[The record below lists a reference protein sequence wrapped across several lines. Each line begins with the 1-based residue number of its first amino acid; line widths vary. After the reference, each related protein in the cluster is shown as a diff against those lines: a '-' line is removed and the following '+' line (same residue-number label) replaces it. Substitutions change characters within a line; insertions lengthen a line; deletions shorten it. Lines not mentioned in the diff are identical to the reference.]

1 MLDLTQHEIGI
12 LLFLASTHLLWCT
25 EEKPLLHKQI
35 SRLAISS
42 IMHVYH
48 TRYHIQAYYRNLN
61 VEPAVCIKEFFS
73 LYTPSTQLIA
83 LTQMNTTYNLITEDL
98 LTMGAWNLFSYISP
112 QVVGWMRQVNNNHKS
127 KQKGRKEDLGRH
139 EKDANE
145 RKINGPCKDNDSST
159 FSSLS
164 SCSTILRERERLI
177 CKSNQ

>member
-25 EEKPLLHKQI
+25 EEKPFI
-35 SRLAISS
+35 SRYPDWPYLRLCMCITPDITFRPTIGA
-42 IMHVYH
+42 
-48 TRYHIQAYYRNLN
+48 LN
-61 VEPAVCIKEFFS
+61 GKPAVCIREFFS

-145 RKINGPCKDNDSST
+145 RKINGPCRDNDYYVHTAIS
-159 FSSLS
+159 FPFG
-164 SCSTILRERERLI
+164 IGPHI
-177 CKSNQ
+177 